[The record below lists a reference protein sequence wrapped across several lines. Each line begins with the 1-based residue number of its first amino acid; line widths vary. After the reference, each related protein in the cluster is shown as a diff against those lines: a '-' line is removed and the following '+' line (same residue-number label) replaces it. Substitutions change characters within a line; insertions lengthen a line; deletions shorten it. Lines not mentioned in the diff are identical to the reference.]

1 MARPVFFSFHNRSI
15 RMESGEVDPPEDE
28 YPAPTVCKQC
38 GKNPP
43 APCYII
49 CAECDAVN
57 KKRRLCLLEP
67 GGCIR
72 YSETRA
78 PTTRQKNYMTKGVKQ
93 ERSTAAAGRDEE
105 LHYTEQNTRT
115 QYHGDNYNDE

>member
-1 MARPVFFSFHNRSI
+1 
-15 RMESGEVDPPEDE
+15 MESGEVDPPEDA

-43 APCYII
+43 APCYVI
-49 CAECDAVN
+49 CAECEEVN
-57 KKRRLCLLEP
+57 RKRRLCLSEP

-72 YSETRA
+72 YDETRD
-78 PTTRQKNYMTKGVKQ
+78 PTTKQRNYLTKGVKQ
-93 ERSTAAAGRDEE
+93 GRSSKVAARDEE

-115 QYHGDNYNDE
+115 QYHGDNYMDE